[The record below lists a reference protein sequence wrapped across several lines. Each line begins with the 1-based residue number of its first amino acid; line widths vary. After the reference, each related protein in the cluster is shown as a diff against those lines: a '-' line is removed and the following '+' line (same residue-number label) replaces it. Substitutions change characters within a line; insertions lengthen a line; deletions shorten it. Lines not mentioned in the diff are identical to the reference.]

1 MGIEYELK
9 FRATEDVLDQVR
21 QAYPDGHREFQ
32 METIYYDTPDNRL
45 SARYYTLRRRMEN
58 GVSVCTLKTPAEG
71 IGRQELETECDSIE
85 AAIPILCAIGAP
97 ADFLNLTAEG
107 VVPICGAKF
116 TRTAISVVQED
127 CTVELALDTGIL
139 TGGNKSVP
147 MCELEVE
154 LKEGESAAA
163 EQFALAM
170 AAIYGLKPE
179 NKSKFRRALALYK
192 GE

>member
-71 IGRQELETECDSIE
+71 IGRQELEAECDSIE

-97 ADFLNLTAEG
+97 ADFLNLTTEG

-154 LKEGESAAA
+154 LKDGDPAAA

-179 NKSKFRRALALYK
+179 SKSKFRRALALYK

>member
-97 ADFLNLTAEG
+97 ADFLNLTTEG

-154 LKEGESAAA
+154 LKDGDPAAA

-179 NKSKFRRALALYK
+179 SKSKFRRALALYK

>member
-71 IGRQELETECDSIE
+71 IGRQELEAECDSIE

-97 ADFLNLTAEG
+97 ADFLNLTTEG
-107 VVPICGAKF
+107 GVPICGAKF

-154 LKEGESAAA
+154 LKDGEPAAA
-163 EQFALAM
+163 EQFALAL

-179 NKSKFRRALALYK
+179 SKSKFRRALALYK

>member
-85 AAIPILCAIGAP
+85 TAIPILCAIGAP
-97 ADFLNLTAEG
+97 ADFLNLTTEG

-154 LKEGESAAA
+154 LKDGEPAAA
-163 EQFALAM
+163 EQFALAL

-179 NKSKFRRALALYK
+179 SKSKFRRALALYK